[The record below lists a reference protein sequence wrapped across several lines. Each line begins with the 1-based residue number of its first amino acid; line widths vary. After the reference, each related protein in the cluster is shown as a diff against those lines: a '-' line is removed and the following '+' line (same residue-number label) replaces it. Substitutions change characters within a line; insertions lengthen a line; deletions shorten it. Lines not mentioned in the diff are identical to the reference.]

1 MSDSQGYYKVNYVAG
16 MHDEVR
22 YTGRGRD
29 KEPFYARD
37 QTRRKAGSQNYDKAD
52 DTTRRY
58 DRVHYTGRGC
68 DKEFLYARD
77 RTRRRSGS

>member
-1 MSDSQGYYKVNYVAG
+1 MSDSQGYDKVNYVAG

-37 QTRRKAGSQNYDKAD
+37 QTRRKAGSQSYDKAD
-52 DTTRRY
+52 DRF
-58 DRVHYTGRGC
+58 HYTGRGC
-68 DKEFLYARD
+68 DKEFPYARD
-77 RTRRRSGS
+77 RT